1 MTTSNAEA
9 VLRRIEGSGYQWYLP
24 IVGQRKGRILRDVV
38 REHKPKRVLEVGTLV
53 GYSAITLGMEMEE
66 GSDIVTI
73 EYDEDEAQ
81 EARENI
87 AEAELRVNVKVIV
100 GDALEIIPELEGVFD
115 MVFLDA
121 AKHQYL
127 EYLMLAEGMLREGGV
142 VVADNVGFMS
152 RSMRGYLDRVRNSG
166 EYKSRFVRSNGDG
179 LEISVKI

>member
-1 MTTSNAEA
+1 MTTDKAEA
-9 VLRRIEGSGYQWYLP
+9 VLQRIEGSGYRWNLP
-24 IVGQRKGRILRDVV
+24 IVGRRKGRILRDVV
-38 REHKPKRVLEVGTLV
+38 REHQPKRVLEVGTLV
-53 GYSAITLGMEMEE
+53 GYSAITMSMEMDE
-66 GSDIVTI
+66 GSEIVTI

-87 AEAELRVNVKVIV
+87 AEAELRVSIEVIV

-142 VVADNVGFMS
+142 VVADNVGYMS
-152 RSMRGYLDRVRNSG
+152 RSMRGYLERVRNSG
-166 EYKSRFVRSNGDG
+166 EYRSRFVRSNGDG
-179 LEISVKI
+179 LEISVKV